1 MVNIQVVAINE
12 STASTD
18 KREQQALPALKNQS
32 EQDFAPACT
41 SEHFEQILCCY
52 VNATSFLQI
61 ARSTKIS
68 NRDFE
73 RVIFPGERLLFE
85 ALPDAQLE
93 IHTCIRGTAILSDKI
108 LCKHLRVSL
117 Q

>member
-1 MVNIQVVAINE
+1 MVNIQVAVINE
-12 STASTD
+12 STALTGE
-18 KREQQALPALKNQS
+18 REQPASLALKNQL
-32 EQDFAPACT
+32 EQDFASACA
-41 SEHFEQILCCY
+41 SEHFEQILCSY
-52 VNATSFLQI
+52 VNATNLLQI
-61 ARSTKIS
+61 TRIAKIS